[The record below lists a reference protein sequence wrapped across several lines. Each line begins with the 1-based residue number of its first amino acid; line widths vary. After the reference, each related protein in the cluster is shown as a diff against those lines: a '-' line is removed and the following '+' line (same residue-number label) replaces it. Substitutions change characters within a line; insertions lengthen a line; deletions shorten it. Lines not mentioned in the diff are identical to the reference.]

1 MPRDGV
7 YPRGMQIGDHVP
19 DFTATDQT
27 GASMKLSDLLAGGP
41 LVLFFYPKAFTPG
54 CTQES
59 CHFRDMY
66 GEIKAAGGQAAGVSA
81 DSVEQQAKFAGT
93 YAFPFPLLSDAD
105 HGIARLFGIK
115 RPGFLPAKRS
125 TFVIDESST
134 VQGIIASELHMDTHA
149 DEAIAILRK
158 LHTAQ

>member
-1 MPRDGV
+1 
-7 YPRGMQIGDHVP
+7 MQSGDRVP

-27 GASMKLSDLLAGGP
+27 GAQVTLAELLAKGP

-66 GEIKAAGGQAAGVSA
+66 GEIQAAGGHAVGVSA

-93 YAFPFPLLSDAD
+93 YSFPFPLLSDAD
-105 HGIARLFGIK
+105 HAIARLFGIK
-115 RPGFLPAKRS
+115 RAGFLPAKRS
-125 TFVIDESST
+125 TFVIDRDST
-134 VQGIIASELHMDTHA
+134 VRGVIASELNMDTHA
-149 DEAIAILRK
+149 DRAIAVLRE
-158 LHTAQ
+158 LANA